1 MTELIDSVQII
12 EPGSELVY
20 LFELEL
26 DSSTTLYFHPGVEAD
41 LSTVQF
47 RDKSS
52 PYTVRTYT
60 ALPIEMSSLEINA
73 DGAMNRPE
81 LTIANV
87 LNTFS
92 ASIGTI
98 RNEDLVGKALTQRST
113 LKKYLYGET
122 GDASPPIEFP
132 SRKFYLDRIINE
144 NNVAVTFELA
154 SPFDLSGIKIPN
166 RTVIGKYCSWIYQ
179 GHSLGLAGGCTWS
192 KNSTIDY
199 ADGSG
204 SVNSHKA
211 YFSIDNKPI
220 VPTGTTMTGWG
231 TAGTDYFEYGTYSA
245 ATTYS
250 AGQYVEYTSGGQTTI
265 WVCTLTT
272 TGNDPESGSAY
283 WKRGDICGKTLE
295 SCKCRFQFTP
305 ASLGSANQ
313 APSTTKNTSKSLPFG
328 AFIGSMKFR

>member
-1 MTELIDSVQII
+1 MTELIDSVQVV

-20 LFELEL
+20 LFDLEL
-26 DSSTTLYFHPGVEAD
+26 DSSSTLYFHSGLEAD
-41 LSTVQF
+41 LTTVQF
-47 RDKSS
+47 RDRTS

-60 ALPIEMSSLEINA
+60 ALPIEMSSLEISA

-87 LNTFS
+87 LSTFS
-92 ASIGTI
+92 SEIGDI
-98 RNEDLVGKALTQRST
+98 RNEDLIGNSLVQRTT

-132 SRKFYLDRIINE
+132 VRKFYLDRILSE

-154 SPFDLSGIKIPN
+154 SPFDLSGLKLPN

-179 GHSLGLAGGCTWS
+179 GHSLGLSGGCTWS

-211 YFSIDNKPI
+211 YFTYDNKPI
-220 VPTGTTMTGWG
+220 VLFGTTMTGWSSG
-231 TAGTDYFEYGTYSA
+231 EYETYTVYSDTDHSVGD
-245 ATTYS
+245 
-250 AGQYVEYTSGGQTTI
+250 YVEYTSGGQTTV
-265 WVCTLTT
+265 WECTTALS
-272 TGNDPESGSAY
+272 SGSGEAPSASSKY
-283 WKRGDICGKTLE
+283 WKRGDICGKTLD
-295 SCKCRFQFTP
+295 SCKCRFQFIPQTKT
-305 ASLGSANQ
+305 SANQ
-313 APSTTKNTSKSLPFG
+313 APATTKNTSKALPFG

>member
-1 MTELIDSVQII
+1 MTELIDSVQVI

-41 LSTVQF
+41 LTTVQF
-47 RDKSS
+47 RDRAS

-60 ALPIEMSSLEINA
+60 ALPMEMQSLEINA

-92 ASIGTI
+92 AAIGNI

-132 SRKFYLDRIINE
+132 VRKFYLDRILNE
-144 NNVAVTFELA
+144 NNTSVSFELA
-154 SPFDLSGIKIPN
+154 SPFDLSGVKVPN
-166 RTVIGKYCSWIYQ
+166 RTIIGKYCNWIYQ
-179 GHSLGLAGGCTWS
+179 GYELGHAGGCTWS
-192 KNSTIDY
+192 KNSTLNY

-204 SVNSHKA
+204 GVNSHKA
-211 YFSIDNKPI
+211 YFTQDNEPI
-220 VPTGTTMTGWG
+220 VPTGTTMTGWS
-231 TAGTDYFEYGTYSA
+231 ADEYKTYS
-245 ATTYS
+245 TYNAS
-250 AGQYVEYTSGGQTTI
+250 TAYSVGAYVEYTAGGQTTV
-265 WVCTLTT
+265 WECVKAS
-272 TGNDPESGSAY
+272 TGNAPAAGSVY
-283 WKRGDICGKTLE
+283 WERGDLCGKTLD
-295 SCKCRFQFTP
+295 SCKCRFQFIP
-305 ASLGSANQ
+305 QSLGSANQ
-313 APSTTKNTSKSLPFG
+313 APSTTKNTSKALPFG